1 MTLWEAI
8 ILGIVQGLT
17 EFLPVSSSGHLLL
30 LQNIFGIQ
38 ENKVFISII
47 LHLGTL
53 LAVCAVFYKDIID
66 LFKAPYKTLLYLII
80 ATIPATII
88 VFLVGDKLDIF
99 FTETYLCFG
108 FLITAVILFLTEYTA
123 KKQVNAIKPLDGK
136 VALCMG
142 ITQGVAALVPGISR
156 SGSTI
161 SAGLF
166 CGAERNKVATF
177 SFLMSIPAIAGATLM
192 SIVSDGASVITS
204 VGITNIVFGLLA
216 SFISGMIAIKFM
228 LKIIRKCNYKW
239 FSLYL
244 IIMFALVFTNA
255 FIFKMW

>member
-1 MTLWEAI
+1 MSIFESI

-38 ENKVFISII
+38 ENNVFISII

-53 LAVCAVFYKDIID
+53 FAVCVVFFKDIIE
-66 LFKAPYKTLLYLII
+66 LFKAPYKTLLYLIM
-80 ATIPATII
+80 ATIPAALI
-88 VFLVGDKLDIF
+88 VFIVGDKLDIF
-99 FTETYLCFG
+99 FTETFLCFG
-108 FLITAVILFLTEYTA
+108 FLITSIILYITERVQKQNTAVL
-123 KKQVNAIKPLDGK
+123 KPIDPK
-136 VALCMG
+136 VAVAMG

-161 SAGLF
+161 SAGIF
-166 CGAERNKVATF
+166 SGAERSKVATF

-192 SIVSDGASVITS
+192 SIISDGGSVISS
-204 VGITNIVFGLLA
+204 VGVGSIICGLVA
-216 SFISGMIAIKFM
+216 AFVSGIIAIKFM
-228 LKIIRKCNYKW
+228 LNIIKKCNYKW

-244 IIMFALVFTNA
+244 LILFAIVFTNV
-255 FIFKMW
+255 FIIKIW